1 MSKFF
6 GNRILDMRNRD
17 PFFTR
22 AYMCPPPE
30 ISQEELDKYKAL
42 EGGAKAKDEELAKL
56 KADLEKA
63 TKKPDPDPK
72 DKDDPSLGDKVRK
85 EQEEKDKATKREKSL
100 ESAIGFVHASK
111 DFVKANAGLLPKTIE
126 GVFAAAEKEKYDS
139 AIDKANAIKVEIVK
153 EFFSVQS
160 NMDLLTQTQKNEVEE
175 FLKLTKNGKQDRIET
190 MYAMIFEPTLETLR
204 KVEKAKQVNLETKDQ
219 TDGEKAYVDR
229 MMNMSKKHYMGDKA

>member
-1 MSKFF
+1 MRSKFF
-6 GNRILDMRNRD
+6 GNRLLDQY
-17 PFFTR
+17 TK

-42 EGGAKAKDEELAKL
+42 EGGVKSKDEELAKL

-63 TKKPDPDPK
+63 TKKGDPPP
-72 DKDDPSLGDKVRK
+72 DDPSLGDKVRK
-85 EQEEKDKATKREKSL
+85 EQEEKDKAAKREKSL
-100 ESAIGFVHASK
+100 EGAIGFVHASK
-111 DFVKANAGLLPKTIE
+111 DFIKENAGLLPKTIE

-139 AIDKANAIKVEIVK
+139 AIDKASAIKVEIVK
-153 EFFSVQS
+153 EFFSVQA
-160 NMDLLTQTQKNEVEE
+160 NMDLLTSTQKNEVEE
-175 FLKLTKNGKQDRIET
+175 FLKLTKNGKQDRIEN

-229 MMNMSKKHYMGDKA
+229 MMNLSKKHYMGDKA